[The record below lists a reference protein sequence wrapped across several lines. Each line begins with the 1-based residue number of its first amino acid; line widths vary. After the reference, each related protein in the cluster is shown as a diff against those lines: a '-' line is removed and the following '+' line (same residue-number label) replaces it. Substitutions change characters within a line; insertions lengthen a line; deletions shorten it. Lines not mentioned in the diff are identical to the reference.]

1 MLAFLPSPNIPIPF
15 ANFYKFEARRVLSLL
30 LLLFC
35 LNLISSSVSAQ
46 VEPAGQWAA
55 PEWEFSY
62 FGEMFYHPGL
72 MLGANFPYTRLS
84 VAREKSS
91 KKRGSYFVE
100 RKRQYIL
107 GTNLGMYFQPEN
119 HQGYL
124 LNGELGYRSLK
135 TKSYKAEK
143 NSFWQIDL
151 GVGLYDDDLYGKTF
165 QIGDSGFEEIKGDGF
180 AFMPSLSYSWGRS
193 IGIGDFRALWFSKL
207 STAVEIPFNI
217 GTQPH
222 LIFQTGFIPPIKKT
236 RVKK

>member
-1 MLAFLPSPNIPIPF
+1 MLALPSSSCFLLYLTKIPLIEGM
-15 ANFYKFEARRVLSLL
+15 K
-30 LLLFC
+30 
-35 LNLISSSVSAQ
+35 ISSMSLVFFLLVSQTPVMAQ

-55 PEWEFSY
+55 PEWEVSY

-72 MLGANFPYTRLS
+72 MLGANFPYTRFS
-84 VAREKSS
+84 VAKEKSS
-91 KKRGSYFVE
+91 KKRGSYFIE
-100 RKRQYIL
+100 RKRQYVI
-107 GTNLGMYFQPEN
+107 GSNLGMYFQPEN

-124 LNGELGYRSLK
+124 LNGEFGYRSLK

-151 GVGLYDDDLYGKTF
+151 GVGLYYYDLNGRTF
-165 QIGDSGFEEIKGDGF
+165 RIGDSGFEEIKGDGF

-193 IGIGDFRALWFSKL
+193 LGIGNFNALWFSKL

-217 GTQPH
+217 GTQTR
-222 LIFQTGFIPPIKKT
+222 LIFQTGFILPIKKT